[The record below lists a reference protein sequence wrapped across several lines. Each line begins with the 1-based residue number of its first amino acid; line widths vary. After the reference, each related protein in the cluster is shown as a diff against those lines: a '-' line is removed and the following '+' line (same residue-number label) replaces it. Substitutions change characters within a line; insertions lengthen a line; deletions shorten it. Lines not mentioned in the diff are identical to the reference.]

1 MKYTFIEVPIYV
13 IIIFIALTIIGKNFS
28 KTYHLN
34 FYNVRISDVRTCIGI
49 DKCILDAHISLDEKN
64 TFSPIK
70 KIKVFI
76 RQKIY

>member
-1 MKYTFIEVPIYV
+1 MKYIFIEVPIYAIV
-13 IIIFIALTIIGKNFS
+13 IFIALMFIGKNFS
-28 KTYHLN
+28 KTHHTN
-34 FYNVRISDVRTCIGI
+34 FYNVKVSEVRTCIGV
-49 DKCILDAHISLDEKN
+49 DKCIPNVHISLDRKN